1 MSDNYFESL
10 SENSTYSFNSS
21 RTSNDSFEN
30 QLKNFPVDEMT
41 KIFKDKKP
49 EEDLDEI
56 PTKANEG
63 ENNGID
69 TEPIPKEYKK
79 DIFKVSK
86 SDEINDTTL
95 LKHKKRGRKSNSEEE
110 KEKSH
115 DKFSPDNIQRKI
127 QVHYQ
132 TFILDFVND
141 ILEKLGIRKEFKNIS
156 YEYKKMVNKS
166 QFNLLKNST
175 IGDIISQQI
184 SDKYK
189 KLDKDYNSNLHKYL
203 KTYKFLEK
211 IFNINYLTFF
221 RMFYMKNEK
230 IVDLK
235 IFGIEKVISLSDKTE
250 TYYDNLENLK
260 KEEDEKYIKEF
271 EKCLKNN
278 YFMEKFALYRDFSI

>member
-86 SDEINDTTL
+86 SDETNDTTL

-110 KEKSH
+110 KEKNH
-115 DKFSPDNIQRKI
+115 NKFSPDNIQRKI

-141 ILEKLGIRKEFKNIS
+141 ILESLGNRKKFLNIS
-156 YEYKKMVNKS
+156 YESKKIVNKN
-166 QFNLLKNST
+166 QFNLLKNS
-175 IGDIISQQI
+175 I
-184 SDKYK
+184 
-189 KLDKDYNSNLHKYL
+189 L
-203 KTYKFLEK
+203 
-211 IFNINYLTFF
+211 
-221 RMFYMKNEK
+221 
-230 IVDLK
+230 IV
-235 IFGIEKVISLSDKTE
+235 F
-250 TYYDNLENLK
+250 
-260 KEEDEKYIKEF
+260 
-271 EKCLKNN
+271 
-278 YFMEKFALYRDFSI
+278 

>member
-110 KEKSH
+110 KEKNH

-141 ILEKLGIRKEFKNIS
+141 ILESLGNRKKFLNIS
-156 YEYKKMVNKS
+156 YESKKIVNKN

-175 IGDIISQQI
+175 IGDIISKQI

-189 KLDKDYNSNLHKYL
+189 KVDKDYNSNLHKYL
-203 KTYKFLEK
+203 KTYKFLEN

-235 IFGIEKVISLSDKTE
+235 IFGIEKVITLSDKTE

>member
-1 MSDNYFESL
+1 ME
-10 SENSTYSFNSS
+10 
-21 RTSNDSFEN
+21 
-30 QLKNFPVDEMT
+30 

-56 PTKANEG
+56 PTKAKEG
-63 ENNGID
+63 ENNEIA

-79 DIFKVSK
+79 DMFKVSK
-86 SDEINDTTL
+86 SDETNDTTL
-95 LKHKKRGRKSNSEEE
+95 LINKKRGRKSNSEEE
-110 KEKSH
+110 KEKNH

-132 TFILDFVND
+132 SFILNWIND
-141 ILEKLGIRKEFKNIS
+141 ILESCGNKEKFKNIS
-156 YEYKKMVNKS
+156 YENKKKVNKS
-166 QFNLLKNST
+166 QFNKLKNST

-189 KLDKDYNSNLHKYL
+189 KVDKDYNSNLYKYL

-211 IFNINYLTFF
+211 IFNINYLAFF

-278 YFMEKFALYRDFSI
+278 YLMEKFALYRDFSIQF

>member
-110 KEKSH
+110 KEKNH

-132 TFILDFVND
+132 TFILNFVND

-166 QFNLLKNST
+166 KFNLLKNST

-184 SDKYK
+184 SDKFK
-189 KLDKDYNSNLHKYL
+189 KVDKDYNSNLYEDL
-203 KTYKFLEK
+203 KTNKCLEN

-221 RMFYMKNEK
+221 RMFYMKKEK

-260 KEEDEKYIKEF
+260 KEEEEKYIKEF

-278 YFMEKFALYRDFSI
+278 YLMEKFALYREFSI